1 VRTDQEWQSSNL
13 GRFFPFSE
21 KISQANAAFVIPTDF
36 FLDLTFF
43 SDYYYNNDIYI
54 SSINYSTSSD
64 EYAITINYI
73 SDNSVAISQAVPRT
87 ISGVSRVGKRTSI
100 RASHGTPD
108 IVGNN
113 NNYSVCCFTPGP
125 AWDRIINEPSTLS
138 NILNLNKTESA
149 IEESICTPSAN
160 TLKRIF
166 IEPSLANVKTN
177 TVYVKPLP
185 NKDLWG
191 REFHQRIIQGSNIII
206 TQDAED
212 KNSLIISALPNK
224 NPANALEEHG
234 IKFINDIGPVSEKG
248 QFFIN
253 TKDCLKKIE
262 KPFDT
267 ATLTKIE
274 NHIQLLS
281 DCLPCCG
288 CEKYRA
294 VSEAITRRSKKLQ
307 EICDL
312 LSSMITANTQ
322 LYNDAV
328 IKINS
333 SRIPITRIRNLRVYE
348 DRFKIS
354 VQNACV
360 FPIYAQIGISIIG
373 GTGIEPNNFGIVEEN
388 SCYYSGI
395 PPLLPSSFPS
405 LTGTS
410 KDYLN
415 VLPDVAAGDYRG
427 FVSSSDSTSS
437 NIIPIS
443 PGSYTDLTF
452 YVKNSALLVPGFDLR
467 DNGLK
472 IICESNGVYGGQYDS
487 SGTSWI
493 GTYGCKKDKWC
504 ARCDIGVPI
513 ITNSCGVTRTRD
525 TWNIVEFDCQ

>member
-1 VRTDQEWQSSNL
+1 VRTDQEWQSSNS

-21 KISQANAAFVIPTDF
+21 KISQANPSFIVPTDF
-36 FLDLTFF
+36 FLDLVFF
-43 SDYYYNNDIYI
+43 SDYYQENDIYI
-54 SSINYSTSSD
+54 SSINYSTASD
-64 EYAITINYI
+64 EYTITINYI
-73 SDNSVAISQAVPRT
+73 SDNSIAISGVIPRT
-87 ISGVSRVGKRTSI
+87 ISGSSRVGKRMSI
-100 RASHGTPD
+100 RASHGVPD

-113 NNYSVCCFTPGP
+113 NKYSVCCFTPGP
-125 AWDRIINEPSTLS
+125 GWDRIINEPTTLS
-138 NILNLNKTESA
+138 SISSLNKTESM

-160 TLKRIF
+160 TFKRIF
-166 IEPSLANVKTN
+166 IEPRLANIKTN
-177 TVYVKPLP
+177 TAYVKPLP
-185 NKDLWG
+185 ARDLWG
-191 REFHQRIIQGSNIII
+191 REFSQKIIQGSNILL
-206 TQDAED
+206 TPDTED
-212 KNSLIISALPNK
+212 KNLLIISAIPNK
-224 NPANALEEHG
+224 TPTSGLKDHG
-234 IKFINDIGPVSEKG
+234 IKFINDIGPISEKG
-248 QFFIN
+248 EFFIN

-267 ATLTKIE
+267 STLTKIE
-274 NHIQLLS
+274 NHIQILS

-312 LSSMITANTQ
+312 LSNMVVANTK

-328 IKINS
+328 LKINS

-360 FPIYAQIGISIIG
+360 LPLYVQIGLSIIG
-373 GTGIEPNNFGIVEEN
+373 GTGIEANNFGVVEEN
-388 SCYYSGI
+388 LSYYSGL
-395 PPLLPSSFPS
+395 PPSPPALFPP

-415 VLPDVAAGDYRG
+415 MLPEIAAGDYRG
-427 FVSSSDSTSS
+427 FVCSSDSTTS
-437 NIIPIS
+437 NIIPVS

-452 YVKNSALLVPGFDLR
+452 YIKNSALLVRGFDLR

-472 IICESNGVYGGQYDS
+472 IVCESNGIYGGQYDS
-487 SGTSWI
+487 SGTSWV
-493 GTYGCKKDKWC
+493 GTYGCKKDRWC

-513 ITNSCGVTRTRD
+513 VTNSCGVTRTRD
-525 TWNIVEFDCQ
+525 TWNIIEFDC